1 LAPCNRRPSRK
12 CIPCCRSLGSSCRSF
27 CNRLACPP
35 QRLPCKSP
43 PSESRTG
50 FSCNFSYVYFRSR
63 KAFMPAKS
71 SGPSELNT
79 LWNSALYQ
87 ERFEH
92 RTIRDNHT
100 RVVIA
105 HSFILRGGIA
115 ALTLVAW
122 FSISNHCASGALEGR
137 RSVAV
142 HVSCHGSAPAPTK
155 TPTQDDQL
163 PCCKV
168 LRATLVTMAESFVG
182 HDASMFGLRPYSVAP
197 IAFSEP
203 FLANVS
209 FELDTGPPLAR
220 SFAESV
226 LQRSIL
232 AHGPP
237 FSLS

>member
-1 LAPCNRRPSRK
+1 MSFIGFNIARDIIGALAK
-12 CIPCCRSLGSSCRSF
+12 KGDRSVGEKGLNISPFRLIEQGAVKRTR
-27 CNRLACPP
+27 NNIIRLA
-35 QRLPCKSP
+35 
-43 PSESRTG
+43 
-50 FSCNFSYVYFRSR
+50 
-63 KAFMPAKS
+63 
-71 SGPSELNT
+71 
-79 LWNSALYQ
+79 
-87 ERFEH
+87 
-92 RTIRDNHT
+92 
-100 RVVIA
+100 VV
-105 HSFILRGGIA
+105 LM
-115 ALTLVAW
+115 TMVAW